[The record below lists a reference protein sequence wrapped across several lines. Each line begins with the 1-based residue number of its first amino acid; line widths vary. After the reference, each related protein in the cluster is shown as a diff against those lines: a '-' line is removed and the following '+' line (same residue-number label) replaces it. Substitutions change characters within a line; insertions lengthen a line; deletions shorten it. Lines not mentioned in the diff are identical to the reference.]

1 MEIKKA
7 KNLIFDF
14 DGTLVDTAPL
24 IVSTMQATIREMGL
38 PPKSDEECRATIG
51 LRLEEIPSVL
61 WNGGEGLSTK
71 FAATYRRLFDELKR
85 PIKVECFA
93 GVDEGLRKLR
103 AHGYGIAIAGSR
115 SHKSLDEYVSDFGWG
130 GLLDAVIGG
139 NDVEH
144 GKPAPDAVYVICNR
158 LGWNPEECLVTG
170 DAIYDILMGKNAG
183 SMTCG
188 VAYGNQTREQ
198 LMCAN
203 PDWIVDKFNELVSKF
218 V

>member
-103 AHGYGIAIAGSR
+103 AHGYGIAIASSR

-144 GKPAPDAVYVICNR
+144 GKPLAAQPAQLRMIRQNDRPERPEMQQNVKQHLVFQIPDAQEVLQN
-158 LGWNPEECLVTG
+158 GEMAGAG
-170 DAIYDILMGKNAG
+170 DRQKLRKPLYDTK
-183 SMTCG
+183 
-188 VAYGNQTREQ
+188 
-198 LMCAN
+198 
-203 PDWIVDKFNELVSKF
+203 
-218 V
+218 